1 KRKREEASIAH
12 GRCSALF
19 HSLPNHLSSASSIS
33 SSPLPL
39 LLLLLGSSSSSPSL
53 LSFSVV
59 VAVVVVVVV
68 GFVSSNQLNDVLTL
82 GQHRIWKRMAVSWSG
97 AKMGDRVLDLCC
109 GSGDLTFLLS
119 QKVGTDGE
127 VIALDFSRVPLSI
140 ASTRQE
146 QYWKACYKNIKWVEG
161 DALDLPFMDCY
172 FDAITV
178 GYGLRNLVDKPKAMQ
193 EIFRVLKPGSRA
205 SILDF
210 NKSSST
216 FISSF
221 QNWVIDNAVVPLA
234 SRYGLAEEY
243 EYLKGSIAEFLTG
256 KELENLAKHAGFSE
270 AKHYEIAGGLMGNLV
285 ATR

>member
-1 KRKREEASIAH
+1 MREEAPIAY

-59 VAVVVVVVV
+59 AAVVVVVV
-68 GFVSSNQLNDVLTL
+68 GFVSSNQCEN
-82 GQHRIWKRMAVSWSG
+82 
-97 AKMGDRVLDLCC
+97 GDRVLDLCC

-210 NKSSST
+210 NKKLA
-216 FISSF
+216 
-221 QNWVIDNAVVPLA
+221 IDNAVVPLA

>member
-1 KRKREEASIAH
+1 MAVAAPS
-12 GRCSALF
+12 ST
-19 HSLPNHLSSASSIS
+19 LSRTT
-33 SSPLPL
+33 SPPPPPFPL
-39 LLLLLGSSSSSPSL
+39 LLSLSSSSSSGARRRRLRSSPSP
-53 LSFSVV
+53 
-59 VAVVVVVVV
+59 
-68 GFVSSNQLNDVLTL
+68 SSPPSSSSSWASSR
-82 GQHRIWKRMAVSWSG
+82 RIS

-221 QNWVIDNAVVPLA
+221 QNWAIDNAVVPLA